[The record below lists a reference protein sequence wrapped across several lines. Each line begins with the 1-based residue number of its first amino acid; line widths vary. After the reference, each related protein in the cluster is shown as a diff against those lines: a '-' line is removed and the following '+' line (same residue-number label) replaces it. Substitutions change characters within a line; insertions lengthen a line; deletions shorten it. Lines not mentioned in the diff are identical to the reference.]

1 MASYKYYFYDLLS
14 HTLLDELGG
23 AMFGV
28 NFSSFLSGSIGSKVG
43 QFTGTFRADSPGW
56 SVTDLLSATTPGK
69 TALWIDRDDQPV
81 WCGIVWSRTYQA
93 TGRTYEL
100 SAQTYESYPHQV
112 YNSADWTQT
121 LPSQDLLCAVWNTIQ
136 GATSYNVGVSIPAYQ
151 GTGTSLTRTLV
162 GTDYNAWGD
171 VVDNAVAAGCE
182 YYIAPLKDSI
192 TGARTPTLIRG
203 RWDLVE
209 NPPTTYW
216 RIGVP
221 VAQALISGVDLQ
233 YPTGIAEYWW
243 PENAVQG
250 ANKILAVGKANGAST
265 PRQIYTNPP
274 ILAQGYPG
282 LDVRLT
288 LSDIEDQNTLNAV
301 AAAKLTNAAPPILSP
316 TIILDGAV
324 NNAFGSWGLGDNVKL
339 VIDDPYRF
347 PNGPV
352 TGVTRIV
359 GFSLTPAGQNGPET
373 VNLTIDN
380 IMNLAGVS

>member
-1 MASYKYYFYDLLS
+1 MANYKYYFYDLLS
-14 HTLLDELGG
+14 HTLLDEMGG

-28 NFSSFLSGSIGSKVG
+28 NFSSFLSGEIGSKTG
-43 QFTGTFRADSPGW
+43 QFTGTFRADTPGRTV
-56 SVTDLLSATTPGK
+56 SDLLASTTPGK

-100 SAQTYESYPHQV
+100 SAQTYESYPHELYNQV
-112 YNSADWTQT
+112 DLTQT
-121 LPSQDLLCAVWNTIQ
+121 LPSQDMVCYVWNTIQ
-136 GATSYNVGVSIPAYQ
+136 GYASGNLGVSIPAYQ
-151 GTGTSLTRTLV
+151 GTGTALTRTLK

-171 VVDNAVAAGCE
+171 VIDDCVAAGCE
-182 YYIAPLKDSI
+182 YYIAALKDPI

-221 VAQALISGVDLQ
+221 VAQAQTSGVDLQ

-243 PENAVQG
+243 PENAVQA
-250 ANKILAVGKANGAST
+250 ANTVVSVGKANGAST
-265 PRQIYTNPP
+265 PRQVYVNSAN
-274 ILAQGYPG
+274 LAQGYP
-282 LDVRLT
+282 LLMNRLT

-301 AAAKLTNAAPPILSP
+301 TAAQLTNATPSILSP
-316 TIILDGAV
+316 TIILDGTV
-324 NNAFGSWGLGDNVKL
+324 DNAFGSWSLGDNVKL

-359 GFSLTPAGQNGPET
+359 GYSLTPSSENGPET

-380 IMNLAGVS
+380 IMNLSGVL